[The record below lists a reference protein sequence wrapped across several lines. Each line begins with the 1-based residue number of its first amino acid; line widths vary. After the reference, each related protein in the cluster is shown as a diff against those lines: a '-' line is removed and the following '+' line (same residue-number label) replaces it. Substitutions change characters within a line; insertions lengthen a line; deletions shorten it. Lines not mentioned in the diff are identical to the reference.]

1 MPSRP
6 GGDRNAPPVRTF
18 GPDAEK
24 GGGRKKGKKGKRSSV
39 DQEAVHANILRTL
52 QGMKGPAGRKG
63 RRSDEPS
70 FRDVQAGRLAEEKER
85 EKTLIRVNEFVSVS
99 ELAGAMKVPATQ
111 IVQFAFKELGLMV
124 TVNQRLDFDQIE
136 LIASA
141 FGFQAVKED
150 EYAAEAELDQA
161 VENPEQLVSRPPVV
175 TIMGHVDHGKTSLL
189 DHIRKANIVAG
200 EAGGITQHIGAYHV
214 ELPGD
219 KRITFLDTPGHQA
232 FTAMRARGAQVT
244 DIVVLVVAA
253 DDQVMPQTIEAISH
267 ARNAGVPMIVAIN
280 KIDLP
285 TANVPKVK
293 QDLLGQN
300 VVLEEFGGTVLSAEI
315 SAKRGTGIEHLL
327 EQILLQAEILDLKA
341 NPSGKGH
348 GTVLEASLD
357 PGKGPLA
364 TILVQR
370 GTLVGGDNFICGRFS
385 GRVRALYDER
395 GKTVKEAG
403 PSIPVQIL
411 GFEGVPAAGD
421 IFAVVT
427 DAVEARDIAQKRQ
440 RLERE
445 AQNRRSAKGTSL
457 EDFSRALKEGEV
469 TMLRIIIKADQGGPA
484 EALAD
489 ALAQLSTSEVRVDV
503 VHRGV
508 GAITESDILLGKAS
522 GAIVLGFHVRP
533 DSNARAAAER
543 EQVDVRTYRIIY
555 EAVEDVRNA
564 LEGLLKPEE
573 RETVLGD
580 AEVLQLFKVS
590 KVGTIAGCTVRSG
603 TIQRTAKARVVRDGT
618 PVYTGTLSSLKR
630 FKDDVREVKEGLECG
645 IGIENF
651 NDLKV
656 GDRIESFRMEEIKR
670 TLQSAASGATG

>member
-1 MPSRP
+1 
-6 GGDRNAPPVRTF
+6 
-18 GPDAEK
+18 
-24 GGGRKKGKKGKRSSV
+24 
-39 DQEAVHANILRTL
+39 
-52 QGMKGPAGRKG
+52 
-63 RRSDEPS
+63 
-70 FRDVQAGRLAEEKER
+70 
-85 EKTLIRVNEFVSVS
+85 
-99 ELAGAMKVPATQ
+99 
-111 IVQFAFKELGLMV
+111 
-124 TVNQRLDFDQIE
+124 
-136 LIASA
+136 
-141 FGFQAVKED
+141 
-150 EYAAEAELDQA
+150 
-161 VENPEQLVSRPPVV
+161 
-175 TIMGHVDHGKTSLL
+175 
-189 DHIRKANIVAG
+189 
-200 EAGGITQHIGAYHV
+200 
-214 ELPGD
+214 
-219 KRITFLDTPGHQA
+219 
-232 FTAMRARGAQVT
+232 
-244 DIVVLVVAA
+244 
-253 DDQVMPQTIEAISH
+253 
-267 ARNAGVPMIVAIN
+267 
-280 KIDLP
+280 
-285 TANVPKVK
+285 
-293 QDLLGQN
+293 
-300 VVLEEFGGTVLSAEI
+300 
-315 SAKRGTGIEHLL
+315 
-327 EQILLQAEILDLKA
+327 
-341 NPSGKGH
+341 
-348 GTVLEASLD
+348 
-357 PGKGPLA
+357 
-364 TILVQR
+364 
-370 GTLVGGDNFICGRFS
+370 
-385 GRVRALYDER
+385 
-395 GKTVKEAG
+395 
-403 PSIPVQIL
+403 VQIL

-573 RETVLGD
+573 RETV
-580 AEVLQLFKVS
+580 
-590 KVGTIAGCTVRSG
+590 RSG

-618 PVYTGTLSSLKR
+618 AVYTGTLSSLKR

-670 TLQSAASGATG
+670 TLASAASGATG